1 MNRGNYPGGQ
11 SATDLPR
18 LIIRQP
24 ERGYRFS
31 IDSVLLAGFA
41 APFCRGKVL
50 DLGTGCGVLLLLL
63 ARLSPG
69 MVSGTGVELQEDL
82 LAFARDNFRRNGF
95 ARRLVAVK
103 GDFRGD
109 APGVA
114 PGTFDVAVSNPPYG
128 RAGRGRRNPDPGKE
142 KARHEVTCTL
152 PGLFAAAARSLSTAG
167 RFAFILPYPRLPEIE
182 PCAVKEGLRV
192 EVLRLVHPRAGD
204 PPSRLLCCAVRGGSG
219 APCELP
225 PLYLHGGAEKYTPE
239 VERVCRLF
247 RAGQRDRR

>member
-1 MNRGNYPGGQ
+1 
-11 SATDLPR
+11 
-18 LIIRQP
+18 
-24 ERGYRFS
+24 
-31 IDSVLLAGFA
+31 
-41 APFCRGKVL
+41 
-50 DLGTGCGVLLLLL
+50 
-63 ARLSPG
+63 

-82 LAFARDNFRRNGF
+82 VAFARDNFRENRSA
-95 ARRLVAVK
+95 ARLIAVS

-109 APGVA
+109 MTGIA

-128 RAGRGRRNPDPGKE
+128 RAGRGRRNPDPAKE

-152 PGLFAAAARSLSTAG
+152 PELFAAASRFLSSAG

-182 PCAVKEGLRV
+182 PCAGKEGMRV
-192 EVLRLVHPRAGD
+192 EFLRSVHPRDGE

-219 APCELP
+219 GPRRLP
-225 PLYLHGGAEKYTPE
+225 PLVLHGGAEKYAPE